1 MELCPAYRPRGGGLQ
16 SGHKALTLFP
26 KNMGLSKSAQR
37 VPGTAFPQRA
47 LGCASRSGNHV
58 AAQWRGAERII
69 PMRTTHVLA
78 LATMLLAGTAT
89 AASACGAQAS
99 LKSGVTA
106 ATAQDFSAVSKKNM
120 KKMKMSKATSKKMA
134 AKKMMKKRSTTGGPA
149 TMNPTGGPGTGTTP
163 DSKSTSTGNAGT
175 GAGAPGGQ
183 SAGTATNSGK

>member
-1 MELCPAYRPRGGGLQ
+1 
-16 SGHKALTLFP
+16 
-26 KNMGLSKSAQR
+26 
-37 VPGTAFPQRA
+37 
-47 LGCASRSGNHV
+47 
-58 AAQWRGAERII
+58 
-69 PMRTTHVLA
+69 MRTTHVLA

-106 ATAQDFSAVSKKNM
+106 ATAQDFSAVSKK
-120 KKMKMSKATSKKMA
+120 K
-134 AKKMMKKRSTTGGPA
+134 MKKRSTTGGPA

>member
-1 MELCPAYRPRGGGLQ
+1 
-16 SGHKALTLFP
+16 
-26 KNMGLSKSAQR
+26 
-37 VPGTAFPQRA
+37 
-47 LGCASRSGNHV
+47 
-58 AAQWRGAERII
+58 
-69 PMRTTHVLA
+69 MRTTHVIA

-106 ATAQDFSAVSKKNM
+106 ATAQDFSAVSKKKM
-120 KKMKMSKATSKKMA
+120 KKMKMSKASSKKMA
-134 AKKMMKKRSTTGGPA
+134 ASKKMMKKRSTTGGPA

-163 DSKSTSTGNAGT
+163 DSKSSSTGNAGT